1 MPGSGMRRRKR
12 ISGLVPGAVLAL
24 AAMALVSGCATEGS
38 KPSEQGKTGAAA
50 FSGPVT
56 YRCEEEMQMTLERRG
71 SLLSVHSPRGIDLEL
86 PPAPPGQNERFG
98 EALYAVVLDGRDA
111 LWMVSGKEPITCTR

>member
-1 MPGSGMRRRKR
+1 MSVSGVRWQNRP
-12 ISGLVPGAVLAL
+12 IGLKLEAVPVLAAVLFISA
-24 AAMALVSGCATEGS
+24 CTTEGGQ
-38 KPSEQGKTGAAA
+38 PSGQEKTGAAA
-50 FSGPVT
+50 FSGRVT

-71 SLLSVHSPRGIDLEL
+71 SLLSVHSPRGVDLEL

>member
-1 MPGSGMRRRKR
+1 MSVPGVRRQNRS
-12 ISGLVPGAVLAL
+12 IGLKSGAVLAL
-24 AAMALVSGCATEGS
+24 AAVLFTSACTTEGGL
-38 KPSEQGKTGAAA
+38 PPGQEKTGSAA

-56 YRCEEEMQMTLERRG
+56 YRCEEEMEMTLERRG
-71 SLLSVHSPRGIDLEL
+71 SLLSVHSPRGIDLDL
-86 PPAPPGQNERFG
+86 PPAPPGQTERFG